1 MKEMK
6 MKSSWN
12 PDRVAAACLGKRSF
26 ATRRPQHTHTKSQV
40 KVMKASDLLIAEY
53 GEKAYNAWKLRE
65 AEIDTL
71 MRDGRHSKYEIIQ
84 LREDNFRQ
92 MKAEGAQ
99 VRDARI
105 VRGMRTRQAA

>member
-12 PDRVAAACLGKRSF
+12 PDRVAAACLGKRSS

-65 AEIDTL
+65 AEIDAL
-71 MRDGRHSKYEIIQ
+71 MLDGRHSKYEIIQ

-99 VRDARI
+99 VRGART